1 MFTVEEYNQR
11 IGEIREMLGEE
22 QGALVTD
29 RLAELVNDYTD
40 VHENYNQIN
49 NLLNEREEY
58 AKSLLQENA
67 RLFKRVGVTPQAEIM
82 HPDDVTENV
91 KAPSV
96 EDLINITE

>member
-40 VHENYNQIN
+40 VHDNYNQIN

-82 HPDDVTENV
+82 HPDDVPEIV